1 MRHAIATVLVLGF
14 VFAAPLARAE
24 DPSAEEGRGL
34 AEANCATC
42 HALGAEGASPLA
54 AAPPFRAVAKRYTQE
69 ELMDGFMEGLPVRH
83 EAMPDWDMTED
94 QAIALSLFIMSLAK

>member
-1 MRHAIATVLVLGF
+1 MRRSIAAALALGLLL
-14 VFAAPLARAE
+14 ASPLARAE

-42 HALGAEGASPLA
+42 HSLEAEGASPLA
-54 AAPPFRAVAKRYTQE
+54 AAPPFRDVAKRYTE
-69 ELMDGFMEGLPVRH
+69 TELMDGFMEGLPVRH

>member
-24 DPSAEEGRGL
+24 DPNAQEGRGL

-42 HALGAEGASPLA
+42 HSLEAEGASPFA
-54 AAPPFRAVAKRYTQE
+54 DAPPFRDVAKRYTE
-69 ELMDGFMEGLPVRH
+69 SELMDGFMEGLPVRH
-83 EAMPDWDMTED
+83 EAMPDWNMTED
-94 QAIALSLFIMSLAK
+94 QAIALSLFIMTLAK

>member
-1 MRHAIATVLVLGF
+1 MRHAIAAVLALGLLTGS
-14 VFAAPLARAE
+14 PGARAE

-42 HALGAEGASPLA
+42 HSLDAEGASPFA
-54 AAPPFRAVAKRYTQE
+54 DAPPFRDVAKRYTE
-69 ELMDGFMEGLPVRH
+69 GELMDGFMEGLPVRH
-83 EAMPDWDMTED
+83 GAMPDWNMSED

>member
-1 MRHAIATVLVLGF
+1 MKPMIAATLALGLLLG
-14 VFAAPLARAE
+14 PTLARAE

-54 AAPPFRAVAKRYTQE
+54 AAPPFRDVAKRYSAE
-69 ELMDGFMEGLPVRH
+69 ELMDGFMEGLPVGH
-83 EAMPDWDMTED
+83 DIMPDWDMTED
-94 QAIALSLFIMSLAK
+94 QSIALSLFIMTLAK

>member
-1 MRHAIATVLVLGF
+1 MKPLIVATLALAVLLSPGF
-14 VFAAPLARAE
+14 ARAE
-24 DPSAEEGRGL
+24 DPSADAGRGL

-54 AAPPFRAVAKRYTQE
+54 AAPPFRDVAKRYTEE

-94 QAIALSLFIMSLAK
+94 QAIALSLYIMTLAK

>member
-1 MRHAIATVLVLGF
+1 MKHFLAAMLAGALVLGST
-14 VFAAPLARAE
+14 LARAE

-42 HALGAEGASPLA
+42 HSLEAEGASPLA
-54 AAPPFRAVAKRYTQE
+54 AAPPFRDVAKRYTEE
-69 ELMDGFMEGLPVRH
+69 ELMDGLMDGLPVRH